1 MKKGKAIVE
10 EVPAPI
16 AGDNEILVRVY
27 YSCISTGTELSA
39 VKSSGTPL
47 YKKALEKPQNVKKT
61 LEMVRKQGFAKT
73 VAVVKSK
80 LERGSPLGYSAAGI
94 VLEVGSGIKDIRQR
108 DRVACAGAGI
118 ANHAEFIVVSR
129 NLLVNVPE
137 KLPLDIAS
145 TVTLG
150 SITLQGVRRAGPNLG
165 EFVAVIGLGIL
176 GQLACQMLRSNGCKV
191 VGIDVDQRRV
201 DLALSLGI
209 DKGLNPTEDNIIDE
223 VVKFSNG
230 YGVDSAIV
238 TASTESSEA
247 INQAMEMCRKKGRVV
262 IVGEAG
268 LNLKRGEFYKKEL
281 DILISTSYGPGRY
294 DNKYEHKGLDYPYA
308 YVRWTENRNMEEYLR
323 LLTDEKINIK
333 PLIERV
339 YPIEDAP
346 KAYEEL
352 KTESNKPLIVLLKY
366 NEEST
371 PTRKIIVSEN
381 KDPKDKLNVALVG
394 AGSFAKGVHLPNLK
408 KLSNLFN
415 IHAIASRTGSNAKA
429 IATQYDA
436 SYATTDY
443 REILEDKDVD
453 IVIIATRH
461 NLHAQMAIEAA
472 KAGKCVLLEKPMAL
486 NKEELRE
493 LVDTLEKMKTPF
505 MVGFN
510 RRFSPYTQKIKEV
523 VKHRLNPMI
532 INYRI
537 NAGFITKEHW
547 VHKEEGGGRN
557 VGEACHVYDLFNFL
571 TEREVVSICA
581 TSIDPQSEQYARND
595 NFIAIIK
602 YKDGSVCNLIYTA
615 LGTDEVS
622 KEQMEI
628 YVDDKIIHLDNY
640 RKLQIFG
647 TKMKGMG
654 NKIQEKGHYEEL
666 LEFINSIKK
675 GDGYPIPLWQIIQ
688 ATEVSFEVEEKLRA

>member
-27 YSCISTGTELSA
+27 YSCISTGTELSG

-80 LERGSPLGYSAAGI
+80 LESGSPLGYSAAGI
-94 VLEVGSGIKDIRQR
+94 VLEVGSGIKDIRQG

-145 TVTLG
+145 TVSLG
-150 SITLQGVRRAGPNLG
+150 SIAMQGVRRAGPNLG

-176 GQLACQMLRSNGCKV
+176 GQLACQMLRSNGCKI

-262 IVGEAG
+262 IVGEVG

-339 YPIEDAP
+339 YPIEEAP

-415 IHAIASRTGSNAKA
+415 IHAIASRTGSNAKS
-429 IATQYDA
+429 IATQYNA
-436 SYATTDY
+436 PYATTDY

-461 NLHAQMAIEAA
+461 NLHAQ
-472 KAGKCVLLEKPMAL
+472 G
-486 NKEELRE
+486 
-493 LVDTLEKMKTPF
+493 
-505 MVGFN
+505 
-510 RRFSPYTQKIKEV
+510 
-523 VKHRLNPMI
+523 
-532 INYRI
+532 
-537 NAGFITKEHW
+537 NA
-547 VHKEEGGGRN
+547 
-557 VGEACHVYDLFNFL
+557 
-571 TEREVVSICA
+571 S
-581 TSIDPQSEQYARND
+581 S
-595 NFIAIIK
+595 
-602 YKDGSVCNLIYTA
+602 
-615 LGTDEVS
+615 
-622 KEQMEI
+622 
-628 YVDDKIIHLDNY
+628 
-640 RKLQIFG
+640 
-647 TKMKGMG
+647 
-654 NKIQEKGHYEEL
+654 
-666 LEFINSIKK
+666 
-675 GDGYPIPLWQIIQ
+675 
-688 ATEVSFEVEEKLRA
+688 